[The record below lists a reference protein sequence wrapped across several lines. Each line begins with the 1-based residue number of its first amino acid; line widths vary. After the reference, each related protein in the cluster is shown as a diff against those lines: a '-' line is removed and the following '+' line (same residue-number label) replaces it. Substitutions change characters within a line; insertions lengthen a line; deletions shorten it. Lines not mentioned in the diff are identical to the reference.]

1 MAMVADIELQQD
13 KIRGKTIRAA
23 ATPSLGKE
31 TRRTAATVRPP
42 DIDLQPPSP
51 PPRPALATAPA
62 EKTLEPRRPELP
74 AGANAPFAFLDQL
87 APAELDR
94 SLLVS
99 LNRLRTCRD
108 PRAELQ
114 LRTRLATLLS
124 RPALCRSGGVV
135 FDVLYPESAYSVHI
149 DLYNYE
155 QKEFSD
161 RCAALRQAIDCFEAR
176 R

>member
-1 MAMVADIELQQD
+1 MAMGSEIELQPD

-23 ATPSLGKE
+23 ETPTIGKE
-31 TRRTAATVRPP
+31 TRRAAATVRAPAS
-42 DIDLQPPSP
+42 DLQPPVP
-51 PPRPALATAPA
+51 PPRPKLATAPA
-62 EKTLEPRRPELP
+62 KTALEPLRPDLP
-74 AGANAPFAFLDQL
+74 TVGSAPFAFLDQL

-114 LRTRLATLLS
+114 LKTRLATLLS
-124 RPALCRSGGVV
+124 RPDLCRSSGVV
-135 FDVLYPESAYSVHI
+135 FNVLYPESAYSVHI

-161 RCAALRQAIDCFEAR
+161 RCAALRQTIDCFEAR